1 MNDFL
6 FLFSERE
13 GVVVGLDQSRLGG
26 EDPQVG
32 GGQEQRRL
40 LHRPLGANVKVSTR
54 LVLLAQPA

>member
-40 LHRPLGANVKVSTR
+40 LHRPLGTNVEVST
-54 LVLLAQPA
+54 

>member
-32 GGQEQRRL
+32 GGQEQCRL
-40 LHRPLGANVKVSTR
+40 LYGTLGANVKV
-54 LVLLAQPA
+54 